1 MLRDC
6 APSALMTVRAPATTR
21 SRVSVRRLVS
31 ASPGG
36 LNHSERVSASAGCWG
51 AMAASVSGRV

>member
-1 MLRDC
+1 
-6 APSALMTVRAPATTR
+6 
-21 SRVSVRRLVS
+21 VSVRRLVS

-51 AMAASVSGRV
+51 AMAASVSGRVIVIVNCVHYSVHIVARE

>member
-1 MLRDC
+1 
-6 APSALMTVRAPATTR
+6 
-21 SRVSVRRLVS
+21 VRRLVS

-51 AMAASVSGRV
+51 AMAASVSGHV